1 MDDFAKFLDQPSSSL
16 IGDVADQLGQ
26 ECYVVGGFVRD
37 KHLGRPIK
45 MDLDFVTLGSGIELA
60 RAVQKELKPKP
71 KLKPKHTRKQ
81 KQIKPRTK
89 RTIKQEN
96 SQSNKQ
102 TIEHNHKLT
111 QVQVNE

>member
-1 MDDFAKFLDQPSSSL
+1 MNDCTKFLDQPSFSL
-16 IGDVADQLGQ
+16 IGNVADQLGQ

-71 KLKPKHTRKQ
+71 RKILR
-81 KQIKPRTK
+81 KTAKEK
-89 RTIKQEN
+89 
-96 SQSNKQ
+96 S
-102 TIEHNHKLT
+102 
-111 QVQVNE
+111 